1 MVGGSLDIN
10 WDASADLFWKAKRA
24 SKRKGKKRSV
34 RRRILT
40 ASLRECVRR
49 LVTRRPNAR
58 PQYSIKVSAE
68 AGIGKTHLNFL
79 DAQALAWRVDYPEER
94 T

>member
-1 MVGGSLDIN
+1 MVGGPLEIN

-24 SKRKGKKRSV
+24 SKRKRKRRSV

-40 ASLRECVRR
+40 APLRECIRR
-49 LVTRRPNAR
+49 LVARRPNAR

-68 AGIGKTHLNFL
+68 AGIGKTCLDYL
-79 DAQALAWRVDYPEER
+79 DAQALAWRVDYPG
-94 T
+94 